1 MLNAKGNERKGK
13 KMEEQKEN
21 EVHESTEK
29 TVSRNLGK
37 TIVVRHL
44 RIRKYIIGDSASST
58 AKTIFNA
65 EIPTY
70 FALPGMFTY
79 IDPRYPSIVR
89 FVNMADVLEI
99 GMDVNNMS
107 DFLNLRTLM
116 LRNKEVPFFRWPR

>member
-1 MLNAKGNERKGK
+1 
-13 KMEEQKEN
+13 MEEQKEN

-44 RIRKYIIGDSASST
+44 RIRKYIIGDSASNT

-65 EIPTY
+65 EIPVDY
-70 FALPGMFTY
+70 PLPGMFAY

-89 FVNMADVLEI
+89 YLNMADVLEI
-99 GMDVNNMS
+99 GMDANNRS
-107 DFLNLRTLM
+107 NLIELRTLM
-116 LRNKEVPFFRWPR
+116 LRNKEVPFLRWPR